1 MARRRSLKWS
11 RRLSLMRRITAW
23 ISCTT
28 AAVLAA
34 GVLTIVL
41 ARAGALAQV
50 APQGNDPVPPRG
62 LQVTL
67 QVKVINP
74 EAKGRYYL
82 QGTTEVYR
90 LANPNPEVLEPL
102 VKSGETVT
110 IEARASGDLLTIQ
123 TINGKKYE
131 VKSLPLSK

>member
-1 MARRRSLKWS
+1 MRL
-11 RRLSLMRRITAW
+11 RRLL
-23 ISCTT
+23 
-28 AAVLAA
+28 AVLAA
-34 GVLTIVL
+34 GVLAIAL
-41 ARAGALAQV
+41 ASAGALAQA
-50 APQGNDPVPPRG
+50 APQGNDPVVKPPPRG

-67 QVKVINP
+67 QVRVKNMKVM
-74 EAKGRYYL
+74 GGYYL
-82 QGTTEVYR
+82 QGITEVYQ

-131 VKSLPLSK
+131 GKPSPASK